1 MSRLFCV
8 LCVLS
13 GLCAAGVHAET
24 WPSRVIKAIIP
35 FGAGSATD
43 VVPRLVFDHLAIELG
58 QSIVVE
64 NRPGA
69 GGTVGTAA
77 VAKAEPDG
85 YTVLAHSSALTI
97 APAIFSNLAFDAR
110 RDLAGTLMIG
120 SSANVMIV
128 PASRPWKTIQ
138 DFIADAKAKPGS
150 ISFGSVGIGS
160 ATHVSGEK
168 FRLAAGIEATHV
180 PYRGGAEV
188 ISDLIAGRVD
198 FYFCP
203 LATALPL
210 IHAGQV
216 RALLVSTPK
225 RVAELPDVPAPPDLG
240 LKNADSTIWFG
251 VFMPAKTPREI
262 IDKFHD
268 AGVKVLAEPAMQQS
282 LKQLGVDPLPM
293 APSEIDDL
301 VKRETASNME
311 VIKAAGI
318 KQY

>member
-1 MSRLFCV
+1 MRKLFCV

-13 GLCAAGVHAET
+13 GLCAAAVHAET

-43 VVPRLVFDHLAIELG
+43 VVPRLVFDRLATELG

-138 DFIADAKAKPGS
+138 DFIADAK
-150 ISFGSVGIGS
+150 
-160 ATHVSGEK
+160 
-168 FRLAAGIEATHV
+168 
-180 PYRGGAEV
+180 
-188 ISDLIAGRVD
+188 
-198 FYFCP
+198 
-203 LATALPL
+203 
-210 IHAGQV
+210 
-216 RALLVSTPK
+216 
-225 RVAELPDVPAPPDLG
+225 
-240 LKNADSTIWFG
+240 
-251 VFMPAKTPREI
+251 
-262 IDKFHD
+262 
-268 AGVKVLAEPAMQQS
+268 
-282 LKQLGVDPLPM
+282 
-293 APSEIDDL
+293 
-301 VKRETASNME
+301 
-311 VIKAAGI
+311 
-318 KQY
+318 